1 MGLTCA
7 CVIAQSPEEMQ
18 AALQDFHVAEAR
30 RYRLAVSSFRGK
42 LPGAALLRKLMGAAA
57 VCWY

>member
-1 MGLTCA
+1 MSLTCA

-18 AALQDFHVAEAR
+18 ATLQDFHVAEAR

-42 LPGAALLRKLMGAAA
+42 LPGAAA